1 MHGRNPVHSEGKI
14 SMAKKGVE
22 SCFIDTNILVYASD
36 VNSRWCRKANQ
47 ALKNAISGGY
57 PLFIS
62 PQVLREYLSVA
73 TRSVTHEKTIPWD
86 KIVKNH
92 FRFQRAFKVLPED
105 IATAQKLGELV
116 QKYHVSGKQVHDAN
130 IVATMLVHGIQSI
143 LTRNVDDFKRYKGLI
158 KILLLEE

>member
-1 MHGRNPVHSEGKI
+1 
-14 SMAKKGVE
+14 MALTGAE

-36 VNSRWCRKANQ
+36 ANSPWYRKSNQ
-47 ALKNAISGGY
+47 ALKNAINGGV

-86 KIVKNH
+86 KINKNH
-92 FRFQRAFKVLPED
+92 LRFQRAFKVLPED

-130 IVATMLVHGIQSI
+130 IVATILVHGIQSI
-143 LTRNVDDFKRYKGLI
+143 LTHNVDDFKRYSGLI
-158 KILLLEE
+158 KVVPLEE

>member
-1 MHGRNPVHSEGKI
+1 
-14 SMAKKGVE
+14 MALTDAE

-36 VNSRWCRKANQ
+36 ANSPWYRKANQ
-47 ALKNAISGGY
+47 ALKNAISGGV

-86 KIVKNH
+86 KINKNH
-92 FRFQRAFKVLPED
+92 LRFQRTFKVLPED
-105 IATAQKLGELV
+105 TATAQKLGELV

-130 IVATMLVHGIQSI
+130 IVATMLMHGIQSI
-143 LTRNVDDFKRYKGLI
+143 LTHNVDDFKRYNSLI
-158 KILLLEE
+158 KIVPLE